1 MCVCLNYMVFS
12 VSAATVFKEPV
23 CILQRSF
30 PIFCGGKFDS
40 KNRSVYY
47 SVRFP
52 FFVEENLTST
62 DFSAILLVLNF
73 TICLPPLKRSARSS
87 SGMYAIF
94 SRYRADPDQRWRTS
108 RPDTE
113 PMPKRP
119 RHAARSTQ
127 HTPPPAPASP
137 GSGQC
142 SNLQT
147 IYQILQT
154 FASFFHD
161 FTEKSITFTPN

>member
-30 PIFCGGKFDS
+30 PIFCGGKFDLHGFFS
-40 KNRSVYY
+40 NSSRIELYY
-47 SVRFP
+47 
-52 FFVEENLTST
+52 
-62 DFSAILLVLNF
+62 
-73 TICLPPLKRSARSS
+73 LPDPLKRSARSS

-119 RHAARSTQ
+119 RYAARSTQ

-137 GSGQC
+137 GGRQC